1 LLSITNLDRLELG
14 TELGAKQ
21 KDNVLIEEAHSA
33 RGFGLT
39 DDELDAQ
46 IEQLLSRGKAGGARA
61 SAATPLKKGIRSLTE
76 FVRQAPMNPTSAIAG
91 REGWP
96 FWGRI

>member
-46 IEQLLSRGKAGGARA
+46 LNSFSRVEKLEALELVQLRRSKKESEASLS
-61 SAATPLKKGIRSLTE
+61 S
-76 FVRQAPMNPTSAIAG
+76 
-91 REGWP
+91 
-96 FWGRI
+96 